1 MSTTVTV
8 DERLAQLGIA
18 LPEPVAPVANYA
30 LTRRTGNLLFV
41 SGHVARRD
49 GAVVTG
55 RLGDNLS
62 REDGYA
68 LARAAAI
75 DMIAAARAALGSLD
89 HVRSIVK
96 ISGFVTSS
104 DSFTEQ
110 SAVVNGASD
119 LLVDVFGVERGKHAR
134 AAVGVAQ
141 LPVGAAVELEAVL
154 EIE

>member
-1 MSTTVTV
+1 MSI
-8 DERLAQLGIA
+8 DQRLAQLGIA
-18 LPEPVAPVANYA
+18 LPEPVTPVANYT
-30 LTRRTGNLLFV
+30 LTRRTGSLLFV
-41 SGHVARRD
+41 SGHVARRE
-49 GAVVTG
+49 GEVVTG
-55 RLGDNLS
+55 RLGDDLS

-75 DMIAAARAALGSLD
+75 DVLAAARAALGSLD
-89 HVRSIVK
+89 HVRSVVK
-96 ISGFVTSS
+96 LTGFVTSS

-119 LLVDVFGVERGKHAR
+119 LFVDVFGAERGTHAR

-154 EIE
+154 EVD